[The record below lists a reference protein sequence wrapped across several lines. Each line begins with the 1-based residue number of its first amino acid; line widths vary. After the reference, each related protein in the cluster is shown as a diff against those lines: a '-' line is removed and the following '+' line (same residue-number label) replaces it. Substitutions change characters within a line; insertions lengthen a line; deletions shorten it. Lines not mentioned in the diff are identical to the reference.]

1 MDTCQCPFIQ
11 INALSVAP
19 YMIQIKSI
27 TLIDNQKPEELTKLE
42 LPSTVSIKRNIG
54 GTVSVDMPFLRSYMF
69 YENIYKLKP
78 ESSLFSLD

>member
-11 INALSVAP
+11 INALSVAL

-42 LPSTVSIKRNIG
+42 LPSTVSIQRNEAG
-54 GTVSVDMPFLRSYMF
+54 LLASTCRF
-69 YENIYKLKP
+69 YDRICSMKIYTN
-78 ESSLFSLD
+78 